1 MAGAHG
7 LRQKGGVL
15 YRESVNVPMIVLH
28 PEGPKGATTEAV
40 GSHLD
45 LAPTLLSIA
54 GLSEGE
60 RNERYP
66 DLRGEDLSGVIASP
80 EQDGPRGSPSTPGK
94 GSLYTY
100 DMLSTIDIDWLAEV
114 ASHTID
120 LGEEGDSD
128 GEGAVSYT
136 HLTLPTTPYV

>member
-1 MAGAHG
+1 
-7 LRQKGGVL
+7 
-15 YRESVNVPMIVLH
+15 MIVSH

-66 DLRGEDLSGVIASP
+66 DLHGEDLSGVIATP
-80 EQDGPRGSPSTPGK
+80 ERDGPRGSPSTPGK

-114 ASHTID
+114 ASQTID
-120 LGEEGDSD
+120 LGEEG
-128 GEGAVSYT
+128 EGVERLVRLKNRIKLHKSLKISLQIKF
-136 HLTLPTTPYV
+136 HERNG